1 MGKNEESAAVEE
13 CTGGV
18 GSPTLQ
24 RVGDTDPR
32 ASLVGGEAGKEDCG
46 RDSKRTKRSRSPAR
60 GASASGSVSESKG
73 GEKRESGSLMG
84 IGTSACKGLIHPQQD
99 DGDESGRS
107 LSTVT
112 RLPFLPVF
120 EDRPPFETTKSLCEK
135 DSSLLKALT
144 HHRTPFAVIDTGTED
159 LKIDYA
165 SGGWVAGMGMPV
177 ESIEGTGFA
186 SILKKG
192 IKASQVDIDRLEA
205 AVRAQQVSPTRLVV
219 CCSKALDRFFGFSLE
234 RDVFF
239 FGVCLFM
246 FVCVSVLCGL
256 FQRVLAGLLITI
268 FCTVL
273 L

>member
-13 CTGGV
+13 CTGV
-18 GSPTLQ
+18 GSPLLQ
-24 RVGDTDPR
+24 RVGDTDSR
-32 ASLVGGEAGKEDCG
+32 SSLVGGEAGKEDRR
-46 RDSKRTKRSRSPAR
+46 RDSKRIKRYHSPAR
-60 GASASGSVSESKG
+60 GAAASGSVSESKG
-73 GEKRESGSLMG
+73 GGKRESGSLMG

-99 DGDESGRS
+99 DGDETGRS

-144 HHRTPFAVIDTGTED
+144 HHRTPFAVIDAGTED

-192 IKASQVDIDRLEA
+192 IKASQADIDRLEA
-205 AVRAQQVSPTRLVV
+205 AVRAQQVRSTRLPVV
-219 CCSKALDRFFGFSLE
+219 SKLWI
-234 RDVFF
+234 
-239 FGVCLFM
+239 
-246 FVCVSVLCGL
+246 
-256 FQRVLAGLLITI
+256 Q
-268 FCTVL
+268 
-273 L
+273 